1 MRSMIL
7 GFQAD
12 LDQRRVAES
21 AAKRIASLVED
32 DTFDIENLIEDLDHL
47 EAANRTVPRWGGT
60 ASGDALE
67 EASVVRAEAEWY
79 IQHVCERVLMEDA
92 YRLWSPSLVSLG
104 DHELTIVT
112 TNYDRAVELAAARI
126 GLALDDGF
134 GDFEDREWSSWQGF
148 GVRNEATKLL
158 KVHGSTDWYHAN
170 EDNRVVK
177 LRHAMPLYGRV
188 NIQVTPNLVVQS
200 AAVLPSREKKINLPP
215 YPDINHEFR
224 RTSKNDTELAVFLGT
239 SMRDPDI
246 LDVYQQSVDRVP
258 TFLVAPG
265 DREAGRGSFIRQSA
279 SIFLVSTLPMALRG
293 DTSEL
298 LNVASHQSSTE
309 NVLEPLVDALDS
321 ARDADVRRIA
331 IERLAA
337 QKVALG
343 REEVETLLRA
353 NEPDVRKYA
362 LALVPGSRDR
372 EELLRIA
379 AKVELEIDDQDFTV
393 ELGLLDRL
401 LNATSIGY
409 NGLSAI
415 ALIAMRSTATSV
427 RGPFTRSPGGA
438 AATKNS
444 RCKRTATS
452 VKRRRSNA
460 TPKRPILRRWR
471 SPRAKWMQ
479 TPANTT
485 PPPKRAKPTA
495 SRMLI
500 VITTRKNVIRADID
514 QTIPRAS
521 LERSNLSAVVISNP
535 DLDLWAASPIPM
547 Q

>member
-1 MRSMIL
+1 MMSPALPQVHRPKDHVPGHVEDIGIMRREEDRVDPIEAVLLILDAVRAVRILRPDVDDSATTQSSAVIVLFEYADSTRPTSDGSGDHNVGIL
-7 GFQAD
+7 GLGRD
-12 LDQRRVAES
+12 
-21 AAKRIASLVED
+21 
-32 DTFDIENLIEDLDHL
+32 
-47 EAANRTVPRWGGT
+47 VPTLR
-60 ASGDALE
+60 
-67 EASVVRAEAEWY
+67 
-79 IQHVCERVLMEDA
+79 
-92 YRLWSPSLVSLG
+92 
-104 DHELTIVT
+104 
-112 TNYDRAVELAAARI
+112 
-126 GLALDDGF
+126 
-134 GDFEDREWSSWQGF
+134 
-148 GVRNEATKLL
+148 
-158 KVHGSTDWYHAN
+158 HAN

-401 LNATSIGY
+401 LNAPQ
-409 NGLSAI
+409 A
-415 ALIAMRSTATSV
+415 
-427 RGPFTRSPGGA
+427 
-438 AATKNS
+438 
-444 RCKRTATS
+444 
-452 VKRRRSNA
+452 
-460 TPKRPILRRWR
+460 
-471 SPRAKWMQ
+471 
-479 TPANTT
+479 
-485 PPPKRAKPTA
+485 
-495 SRMLI
+495 
-500 VITTRKNVIRADID
+500 
-514 QTIPRAS
+514 
-521 LERSNLSAVVISNP
+521 
-535 DLDLWAASPIPM
+535 
-547 Q
+547 